1 MSNPTALTP
10 RFSLDSPGSD
20 RSVDSVG
27 GPDAAATAP
36 PPLPRLNV
44 LIIEDERDQA
54 ELAAQ
59 VLQFHGHESAI
70 AVTGREGLARIQ
82 QSAPDLI
89 LLDLML
95 PDLNG
100 YEVCRCI
107 RGDFATLGIPIVMVT
122 ALTDLRQRAMGF
134 RVGANAYV
142 TKPYSPSELIDGIA
156 QAWEWREKL
165 RQKRLHGEI
174 HVEIK
179 SEAGFLQEVNEF
191 LTNLSLA
198 TPLTRDQVMH
208 LRQAIMEMG
217 SNAIEWGNQKRAEA
231 LVCISYRIFEDHVE
245 IVVKDE
251 GPGFDR
257 SRLAHAARPEDPISH
272 LDVRERLGLREG
284 GFGLLICQGMV
295 DEVHYNDRGNEVT
308 LIQRFLPPADS
319 SSPSPAS
326 PVLLDDPQDSL

>member
-10 RFSLDSPGSD
+10 RLSTNPLGSERCDDSLDEPSKP
-20 RSVDSVG
+20 
-27 GPDAAATAP
+27 AAV
-36 PPLPRLNV
+36 LPRLEV

-59 VLQFHGHESAI
+59 VLQFHGHDPAI
-70 AVTGREGLARIQ
+70 AATGREGLERIQ
-82 QSAPDLI
+82 QRNPDLI

-100 YEVCRCI
+100 YEVCRWI
-107 RGDFATLGIPIVMVT
+107 RGNFATLGIPIVMVT
-122 ALTDLRQRAMGF
+122 ALTELRQRAMGF

-142 TKPYSPSELIDGIA
+142 TKPYSPAELINGITL
-156 QAWEWREKL
+156 AWQWREKL
-165 RQKRLHGEI
+165 RQERLQGEI

-179 SEAGFLQEVNEF
+179 SESGFLQEVNEF

-251 GPGFDR
+251 GTGFDR
-257 SRLAHAARPEDPISH
+257 SALAHAARPEDPISH
-272 LDVRERLGLREG
+272 LDVREQLGLREG

-295 DEVHYNDRGNEVT
+295 DEVHYNDLGNEVT
-308 LIQRFLPPADS
+308 LIKRFQQVAD
-319 SSPSPAS
+319 SPSPSPSPPS
-326 PVLLDDPQDSL
+326 PVASEEPQDSL